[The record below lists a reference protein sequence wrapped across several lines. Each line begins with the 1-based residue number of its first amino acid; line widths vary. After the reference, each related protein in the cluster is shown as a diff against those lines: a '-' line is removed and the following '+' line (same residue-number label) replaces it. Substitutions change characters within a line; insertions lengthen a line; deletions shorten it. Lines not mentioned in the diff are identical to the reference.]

1 MWRTTTHL
9 VVVLLSSFCRF
20 NLNTIHHFLHN
31 FQQTSTSRQFPHQFL
46 TCFTPLF
53 SPIRQQHSNPF
64 FFTSIFHHSS
74 LLRPPFTSLF
84 STPPPEHPSG
94 HRPGGPIAIRGRG
107 QIGGA
112 RETLPLG
119 GCPHHFWKALGEFHL
134 SKSREK
140 I

>member
-20 NLNTIHHFLHN
+20 NLNTIHHSFYIISNKLPPADN
-31 FQQTSTSRQFPHQFL
+31 FL
-46 TCFTPLF
+46 TNSSPVSHLCSHPSVNSTPTRF
-53 SPIRQQHSNPF
+53 SSHPF
-64 FFTSIFHHSS
+64 FIILHFCVHLS
-74 LLRPPFTSLF
+74 PPSF
-84 STPPPEHPSG
+84 PPPEHPSG